1 VPLPQ
6 EDMIESCWKQVSN
19 MAKDRWDDH
28 DYIPRPY
35 RAFEGLLEE
44 AQRQSL
50 PSFTVPP
57 HSDEITYPK
66 PHVIF
71 RLFQA
76 EDCNTENEGPLL
88 PRADSIVRFIVEEN
102 LFQILLTYYRE
113 RKECASKLL
122 SYYNKDKV
130 PLFHM
135 IVECMFG
142 SMFRLPDS
150 PTIDIAYATIFIE
163 LCKLQPQNMPQVLAL
178 ATELLFER
186 LDTMSKTATDRFINW
201 FGHHLSNFQFRWSWD
216 EWADCLSQDLDAAKP
231 NFIREVLEK
240 CRRFCYHQRIVETVP
255 QDFEHLLPN
264 EPNIR
269 FKDRMY
275 DRIEINIYG
284 S

>member
-1 VPLPQ
+1 MCQLGIHWLLPKIYLGA
-6 EDMIESCWKQVSN
+6 D
-19 MAKDRWDDH
+19 
-28 DYIPRPY
+28 
-35 RAFEGLLEE
+35 AFEGLLEE

-88 PRADSIVRFIVEEN
+88 PRADSIVRFIGNYFPRYYIPNFFLLVEEN

-150 PTIDIAYATIFIE
+150 PTIDIGMPKYQYSNVTPSFS
-163 LCKLQPQNMPQVLAL
+163 LCN
-178 ATELLFER
+178 
-186 LDTMSKTATDRFINW
+186 
-201 FGHHLSNFQFRWSWD
+201 NF
-216 EWADCLSQDLDAAKP
+216 
-231 NFIREVLEK
+231 
-240 CRRFCYHQRIVETVP
+240 Y
-255 QDFEHLLPN
+255 
-264 EPNIR
+264 
-269 FKDRMY
+269 
-275 DRIEINIYG
+275 
-284 S
+284 